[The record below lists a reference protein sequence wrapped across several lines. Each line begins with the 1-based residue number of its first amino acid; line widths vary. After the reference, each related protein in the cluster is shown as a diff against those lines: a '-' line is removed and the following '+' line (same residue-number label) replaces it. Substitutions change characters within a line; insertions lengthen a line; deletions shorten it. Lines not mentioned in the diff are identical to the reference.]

1 MGCSV
6 VDDIV
11 QVTDREAFLTTRRLV
26 REEGLFCGG
35 SGGAAVPG
43 ALKALDALSDTGAGL
58 GVVVILPDSGSRYLS
73 KIFSDDWMRE
83 HGMLEMEL
91 GTVGDLVNAR
101 TIPLVTATR
110 TDAVSEVI
118 AKMKQYDVSQLPV
131 LEDGRLVGMVSEV
144 DLLTHLLD
152 GSQRPSDPIQPIID
166 PAPPVVDPDGP
177 IDALADIF
185 LSANAAVVVDHGT
198 VAGTATKID
207 GLAHLAKRLTR

>member
-1 MGCSV
+1 MRS
-6 VDDIV
+6 
-11 QVTDREAFLTTRRLV
+11 
-26 REEGLFCGG
+26 
-35 SGGAAVPG
+35 
-43 ALKALDALSDTGAGL
+43 
-58 GVVVILPDSGSRYLS
+58 ILPDSGSRYLS

-131 LEDGRLVGMVSEV
+131 LEDGRLVGMISEV

-152 GSQRPSDPIQPIID
+152 GSHRPSDPIQPIID

-198 VAGTATKID
+198 VAGIVTKID
-207 GLAHLAKRLTR
+207 VIDHLAKRLTR